1 MAIIIPCNVSVGYSL
16 VSQTGRDCLLEPAC
30 LLEIDKEI
38 VIQSYGYAAEQFGVN
53 AALAQDFVNI
63 GAVATNFL
71 GQPCRRA
78 ALTAQF
84 VAD

>member
-1 MAIIIPCNVSVGYSL
+1 MRCISRLQPRFPAWQGLPAVRPY
-16 VSQTGRDCLLEPAC
+16 LEPAC
-30 LLEIDKEI
+30 LLEFDKEI
-38 VIQSYGYAAEQFGVN
+38 VIQCYGYAAEQFGVN

-63 GAVATNFL
+63 GAVATNLL